1 MERTLYLNE
10 HPGLRVSRDGPSLWI
25 EQRGSAGRR
34 VPVRLI
40 RRVLIAGNVA
50 LDTGSLT
57 AFAERGVPI
66 TFLSRDGEP
75 LATVIGC
82 VTGLFARRAEQA
94 AALEDPG
101 TRERLSAWL
110 RAWERGRR
118 LALASRLDPVT
129 AARWRR
135 EGLRPPDYDTWVARQ
150 ARLRGASLR
159 RRGFFQA
166 ALHTLAL
173 ERISGAG
180 WDPHLGVQ
188 HRAQRLGLVRDCAAA
203 LQADADL
210 AWLESGGVEGDLSD
224 GAVSPALAAHFETR
238 RPRLAALLR
247 RLLDQY
253 EAIVRGC

>member
-10 HPGLRVSRDGPSLWI
+10 VPGLRVNRDGPSLWI
-25 EQRGSAGRR
+25 ERRGSAGRR
-34 VPVRLI
+34 VPVRLV

-57 AFAERGVPI
+57 AFAERGVPVA
-66 TFLSRDGEP
+66 FLNRAGEP
-75 LATVIGC
+75 VAMVIGC
-82 VTGLFARRAEQA
+82 AAGLFARRAEQA

-118 LALASRLDPVT
+118 LTLASRLDPVT

-135 EGLRPPDYDTWVARQ
+135 EGLRPLDYDTWIARQ
-150 ARLRGASLR
+150 ARLRGVSPR
-159 RRGFFQA
+159 RRGFFHA

-173 ERISGAG
+173 ERISEAG

-188 HRAQRLGLVRDCAAA
+188 HRAQGLGLVRDCVVA
-203 LQADADL
+203 LQADADQ
-210 AWLESGGVEGDLSD
+210 AWLESGGVEVGLSD
-224 GAVSPALAAHFETR
+224 GTVSPALAAYFETR
-238 RPRLAALLR
+238 RPRLAAFMR

-253 EAIVRGC
+253 EAIIRGR